1 MQSATVDNAAN
12 RPARTGQDP
21 GMPTDDEHSRPTST
35 ATAPLAPDWRA
46 RVEETVRHIAAARGI
61 DFTPMAVE
69 GAPA

>member
-1 MQSATVDNAAN
+1 MLTATVDNAAN
-12 RPARTGQDP
+12 RPARAGQDP
-21 GMPTDDEHSRPTST
+21 GMPTDDEHPDPRRL
-35 ATAPLAPDWRA
+35 ATAALAPDWRA